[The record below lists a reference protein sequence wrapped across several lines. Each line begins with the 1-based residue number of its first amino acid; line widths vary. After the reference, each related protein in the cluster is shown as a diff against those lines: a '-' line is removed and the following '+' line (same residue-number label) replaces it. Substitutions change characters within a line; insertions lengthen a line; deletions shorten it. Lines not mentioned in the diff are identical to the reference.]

1 MGDIVN
7 VQRFGKEPTELID
20 PHCVPVVPGHDL
32 QVHTLPNGN
41 LILTTL
47 TYQFDPEGQLVAVVT
62 TRTEWTPEVLMA
74 VRRKVAYVLEAGELA
89 GMEPANVLAS

>member
-1 MGDIVN
+1 MSDGKLDI
-7 VQRFGKEPTELID
+7 ID

-47 TYQFDPEGQLVAVVT
+47 THQVDPDGQIVAVVRV
-62 TRTEWTPEVLMA
+62 RTEWTPEVLMA
-74 VRRKVAYVLEAGELA
+74 VRRKVALVLEGGALA
-89 GMEPANVLAS
+89 AMEPANTMAS

>member
-1 MGDIVN
+1 MSDGKLDI
-7 VQRFGKEPTELID
+7 IY

-47 TYQFDPEGQLVAVVT
+47 THQVDPEGQVVAVVT
-62 TRTEWTPEVLMA
+62 TRTEWTPETLAA
-74 VRRKVAYVLEAGELA
+74 VRRKVAYVLEAGALA
-89 GMEPANVLAS
+89 MMEPANVLAS